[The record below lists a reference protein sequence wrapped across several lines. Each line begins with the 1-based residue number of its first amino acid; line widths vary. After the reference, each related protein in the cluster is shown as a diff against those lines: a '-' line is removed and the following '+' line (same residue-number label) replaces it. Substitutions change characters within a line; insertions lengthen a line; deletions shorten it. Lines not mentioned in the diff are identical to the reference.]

1 MFRLEFGPGECYSL
15 VLCIAVVNDRFYILV
30 IKHDITLKLYQDIY
44 IYISGYIY
52 ICNIYSTLTGL
63 IYKNIDPRFSVQGC
77 DIARACEGYITSEDT
92 KPRFYIVLY
101 KNCKCTIYN
110 ILYADRLKIHR
121 SIYKNIRPNHIKRLP
136 W

>member
-1 MFRLEFGPGECYSL
+1 M
-15 VLCIAVVNDRFYILV
+15 YI
-30 IKHDITLKLYQDIY
+30 
-44 IYISGYIY
+44 

>member
-1 MFRLEFGPGECYSL
+1 MKDVPSYLQRIPMPMVLFHTILQVTNQIFLCQSL
-15 VLCIAVVNDRFYILV
+15 PE
-30 IKHDITLKLYQDIY
+30 IY
-44 IYISGYIY
+44 IYIYIYIY

>member
-1 MFRLEFGPGECYSL
+1 MYNQTYNQI
-15 VLCIAVVNDRFYILV
+15 CIHRYINY
-30 IKHDITLKLYQDIY
+30 IIHYTYYIY
-44 IYISGYIY
+44 IYIIIYIYIY

>member
-1 MFRLEFGPGECYSL
+1 MCISNISPSPLDSSPQ
-15 VLCIAVVNDRFYILV
+15 LCLGLLSRGLGLILL
-30 IKHDITLKLYQDIY
+30 IHTEKPC
-44 IYISGYIY
+44 Y

>member
-1 MFRLEFGPGECYSL
+1 MKIYTQQLILNSKC
-15 VLCIAVVNDRFYILV
+15 RFITYINLNN
-30 IKHDITLKLYQDIY
+30 YIY
-44 IYISGYIY
+44 IYIYVIYIYIYIYIY

>member
-1 MFRLEFGPGECYSL
+1 MTVKLQVHVYLATLLADQTMNSWRLHKQL
-15 VLCIAVVNDRFYILV
+15 NI
-30 IKHDITLKLYQDIY
+30 IY
-44 IYISGYIY
+44 IYIYIY

>member
-1 MFRLEFGPGECYSL
+1 MNVRTNIHPAATCRMYNHDCSHN
-15 VLCIAVVNDRFYILV
+15 IPFY
-30 IKHDITLKLYQDIY
+30 Y
-44 IYISGYIY
+44 IYMY

>member
-1 MFRLEFGPGECYSL
+1 MYNTVRSFEGWLH
-15 VLCIAVVNDRFYILV
+15 
-30 IKHDITLKLYQDIY
+30 HDGYIY
-44 IYISGYIY
+44 IYIYIY

>member
-1 MFRLEFGPGECYSL
+1 MATQKYAIKSHLISL
-15 VLCIAVVNDRFYILV
+15 LSRNHSTIPI
-30 IKHDITLKLYQDIY
+30 
-44 IYISGYIY
+44 IY